1 MRKIEKWLSTVI
13 DETPKDEE
21 LGTKIRKIYL
31 DEKKNAK
38 EEEINWKEVLDI
50 GDGELKE
57 WYDKLPLEQK
67 TLLNELWN

>member
-21 LGTKIRKIYL
+21 LGTKIRNIYL